1 MRIFTGNKGW
11 TFQKPMALG
20 LVPLLFLTSFSG
32 CTARHLP
39 DWSEVESVEP
49 ETKTEVRMYEDPIV
63 SNLPGGR
70 REIEGQFH
78 SATPNSVTLQ
88 LEGGQLRTFQKP
100 AVRKV
105 LTRRPIENRWPG
117 WVALIA
123 PFAIY
128 GLVTAVDRTGGEDS
142 LVGVPAILS
151 LSSIP
156 FFYFAD
162 MEGIY
167 DASKVPKRIDSP
179 WWDGSPSAE
188 AEKPKNSN

>member
-1 MRIFTGNKGW
+1 MRRRTNKSGGGLRN
-11 TFQKPMALG
+11 TTATG
-20 LVPLLFLTSFSG
+20 LVPLLLLASFPG

-49 ETKTEVRMYEDPIV
+49 ETKTEVRLYEDPTV

-70 REIEGQFH
+70 REIEGRFH

-128 GLVTAVDRTGGEDS
+128 GLVTAADRTGGEDN
-142 LVGVPAILS
+142 LVPNN
-151 LSSIP
+151 
-156 FFYFAD
+156 
-162 MEGIY
+162 M
-167 DASKVPKRIDSP
+167 
-179 WWDGSPSAE
+179 
-188 AEKPKNSN
+188 